1 MARLDALRRLQ
12 AGEEGGEVERAEVGN
27 DRMRHHARQVAAHRR
42 PEADA
47 EQAADGVEDA
57 AVDERVAEAG
67 DERRQAELAAG
78 AQLVAVVVGV
88 EVERGRQRRLAIGRG
103 GELDR
108 LPELVLV
115 LRVGERRVLVE
126 PLGGEHLGGV
136 AEAFAAVVEADVD
149 AKERL
154 HALGDGDDAE
164 AERQAQAKR
173 LLERLD
179 AEHLELRGERRCG
192 GHRHMVSASLRSV
205 QPALQVRGD
214 ERVVGEVGVLA
225 ADAVDLFAPGP
236 GSGPRAGSRHQRALE
251 QALAA
256 QHLVAAGDAA
266 VEVVRDVEEGGVAV
280 GDRGCRAR
288 AGRRSTAP
296 SAGVCAAAL
305 ALQRSS
311 SSTAPASTPTSGRA
325 GRRESAASPA
335 RRRASAANGVIRSS
349 TMWSS
354 LPV

>member
-1 MARLDALRRLQ
+1 MKSK
-12 AGEEGGEVERAEVGN
+12 RAEVGN
-27 DRMRHHARQVAAHRR
+27 DRMRHHAGQVAAHRR

-47 EQAADGVEDA
+47 EQAADRVEDA

-88 EVERGRQRRLAIGRG
+88 EIERGRQRRLAVGRG
-103 GELDR
+103 GDLDR

-115 LRVGERRVLVE
+115 LRVAERRVLVE

-136 AEAFAAVVEADVD
+136 AEAFATVVEADVD
-149 AKERL
+149 ADERL
-154 HALGDGDDAE
+154 QALGDGDDAE

-179 AEHLELRGERRCG
+179 AEHLELRERTSGAAVIGALFGRA
-192 GHRHMVSASLRSV
+192 RRSV
-205 QPALQVRGD
+205 EPALQVLGD
-214 ERVVGEVGVLA
+214 EGVVGQVGVLA
-225 ADAVDLFAPGP
+225 ADAVDLLAL
-236 GSGPRAGSRHQRALE
+236 PRAQPLVRIEAPDAFE

-266 VEVVRDVEEGGVAV
+266 AEVVGDVEEGAVAV
-280 GDRGCRAR
+280 GDAAVEREQLA
-288 AGRRSTAP
+288 STAP
-296 SAGVCAAAL
+296 PRLGAGGRA

-311 SSTAPASTPTSGRA
+311 SSTAPFVHTDQWPSRPPRKRTVTGAPSRI
-325 GRRESAASPA
+325 
-335 RRRASAANGVIRSS
+335 AANGVTRSR

>member
-1 MARLDALRRLQ
+1 MTCSGPATRVEDAGDAHQPVEVGPAVAADLELEAALAVGRDDFVERLGQAVVDARAGRLVGRDDRVDQADGVARLDARAPARRP
-12 AGEEGGEVERAEVGN
+12 ARKAVKSNAPRSGMIGCG
-27 DRMRHHARQVAAHRR
+27 HHAGQVAAHRR

-88 EVERGRQRRLAIGRG
+88 EVERASTAAPRGRPRRRARSTS
-103 GELDR
+103 
-108 LPELVLV
+108 ELVLV
-115 LRVGERRVLVE
+115 LRVAERRVLVE

-149 AKERL
+149 ANERL

-192 GHRHMVSASLRSV
+192 GHRRIVRRACGSV
-205 QPALQVRGD
+205 EPALQVVGD
-214 ERVVGEVGVLA
+214 EGVVGEVGVLA
-225 ADAVDLFAPGP
+225 ADAVDRLALARAQPLVRVEA
-236 GSGPRAGSRHQRALE
+236 PRAFE

-266 VEVVRDVEEGGVAV
+266 VEVV
-280 GDRGCRAR
+280 
-288 AGRRSTAP
+288 
-296 SAGVCAAAL
+296 
-305 ALQRSS
+305 
-311 SSTAPASTPTSGRA
+311 
-325 GRRESAASPA
+325 A
-335 RRRASAANGVIRSS
+335 RRRRRRCCSR
-349 TMWSS
+349 
-354 LPV
+354 